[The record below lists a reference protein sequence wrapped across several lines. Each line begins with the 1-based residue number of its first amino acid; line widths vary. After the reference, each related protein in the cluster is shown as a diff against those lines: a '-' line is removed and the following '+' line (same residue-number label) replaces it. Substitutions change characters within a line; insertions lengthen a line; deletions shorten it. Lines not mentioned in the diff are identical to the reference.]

1 MDKKAIHQ
9 QMLDEYQRKF
19 RSLKEEMLDL
29 LMFKDF
35 ADGEI
40 ASKANDLYCTS
51 KSIEYLKGTDI
62 TAYQQLYDNITTE
75 RVAVSY
81 LMVKLY
87 ETRYAIDFMTKVKTD
102 CRIDCERLGID
113 VMAEG
118 SSIND
123 LWLTWGIE

>member
-40 ASKANDLYCTS
+40 ASTANDLYCTS
-51 KSIEYLKGTDI
+51 KSIEYLKG
-62 TAYQQLYDNITTE
+62 
-75 RVAVSY
+75 
-81 LMVKLY
+81 K
-87 ETRYAIDFMTKVKTD
+87 
-102 CRIDCERLGID
+102 
-113 VMAEG
+113 
-118 SSIND
+118 IN
-123 LWLTWGIE
+123 G